1 MVGFVTQRLI
11 SSMVNAVRRYR

>member
-1 MVGFVTQRLI
+1 MDGFVTQRLI